1 MQIDREL
8 QQKVL
13 ILLKERYPEN
23 VTDEDFEKMLSL
35 AEFDQKHLIGNMRYL
50 EESGHIKLGMTD
62 ETDIYSVNISA
73 ISITNDG
80 IDFLEADGGLSAIKN
95 TFIPHIHRLWLEN
108 LLATSE
114 DSQKTS
120 AEKHLISSQL
130 QRLPGVAIEHL
141 TKKLMDLGLSHTA
154 DGFQLIRSVLLQ
166 WIP

>member
-108 LLATSE
+108 LFATLE
-114 DSQKTS
+114 DSQNI
-120 AEKHLISSQL
+120 ADEKRYVVSQL